1 MALYIVRRLVYMI
14 PTLFGVA
21 LLTFVLFSI
30 FGEDPV
36 TQALGL
42 HASEESVIALR
53 ARWGLDRSLF
63 YQFYD
68 FLTQIVT
75 FNYGE
80 SFSTGEKLSEI
91 FKQGVFVSLSLTVP
105 PFVIGTLVNVVIAL
119 LISYFR
125 GKSIDKVS
133 TLFFVVSMSISYLV
147 YIIVLQYVL
156 SYKMGLFPIQGYE
169 PGLKAI
175 TYLTLPW
182 MIIMLVSMGPDIRLF
197 RTIFLDQVKADYVRT
212 ARAKGA
218 SESRVLFV
226 HLLKNAMIP
235 ILTNTVIAIPF
246 LITGAFVM
254 ERYFG
259 LPGIGDITITAINE
273 GDFPIIK
280 AMTMMSAILYS
291 LFNLLTDVLY
301 ALVDPRVKLS

>member
-1 MALYIVRRLVYMI
+1 MVFYILRRLLYMI
-14 PTLFGVA
+14 PTLLGVA
-21 LLTFVLFSI
+21 FLTFVLFTV

-36 TQALGL
+36 RQALGM
-42 HASEESVIALR
+42 HASEESIAALR
-53 ARWGLDRSLF
+53 ARWGLDRSIVQ
-63 YQFYD
+63 QFFD
-68 FLTQIVT
+68 FLWQIVT

-80 SFSTGEKLSEI
+80 SFSTGERLSEI
-91 FKQGVFVSLSLTVP
+91 FKQGVFVSISLTAP
-105 PFVIGTLVNVVIAL
+105 PFVIGTLLNITIAL

-125 GKSIDKVS
+125 GKSLDKIS
-133 TLFFVVSMSISYLV
+133 TFFFVVSMSISYLV
-147 YIIVLQYVL
+147 YIIVFQYVL
-156 SYKMGLFPIQGYE
+156 SYKFALFPIQGFE
-169 PGLKAI
+169 PGLAAI
-175 TYLTLPW
+175 SYLTLPW
-182 MIIMLVSMGPDIRLF
+182 IIIVLVSMGPDIRLF
-197 RTIFLDQVKADYVRT
+197 RTIFLDQVKSDYIRT

>member
-1 MALYIVRRLVYMI
+1 MALYIIRRLVYMI

-36 TQALGL
+36 RQALGL
-42 HASEESVIALR
+42 HASEESIIALR
-53 ARWGLDRSLF
+53 ARWGLDKSLF
-63 YQFYD
+63 QQFYD
-68 FLTQIVT
+68 FLLQIVT
-75 FNYGE
+75 FDYGE

-105 PFVIGTLVNVVIAL
+105 PFIMGTIINIVIAL

-125 GKSIDKVS
+125 GKSVDKVS

-156 SYKMGLFPIQGYE
+156 SYKIGFFPIQGYE

-175 TYLTLPW
+175 TYLMLPW

-218 SESRVLFV
+218 SEPRVLFV

-280 AMTMMSAILYS
+280 AMTMMSAILYA

>member
-53 ARWGLDRSLF
+53 ARWGLDKSLF

-80 SFSTGEKLSEI
+80 SFSTGERLSEI
-91 FKQGVFVSLSLTVP
+91 FKQGVFVSLSLTAP
-105 PFVIGTLVNVVIAL
+105 PFVIGTFINVVIAL

-125 GKSIDKVS
+125 GKSIDKIS
-133 TLFFVVSMSISYLV
+133 TFFFVVSMSISYLV
-147 YIIVLQYVL
+147 YIIVLQYLL

-169 PGLKAI
+169 PGLKAVA
-175 TYLTLPW
+175 YLMLPW